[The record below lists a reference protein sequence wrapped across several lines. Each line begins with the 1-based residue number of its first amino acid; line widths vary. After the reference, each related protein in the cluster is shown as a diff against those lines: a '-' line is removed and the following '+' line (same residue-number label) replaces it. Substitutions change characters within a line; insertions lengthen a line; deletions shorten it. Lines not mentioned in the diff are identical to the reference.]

1 MAKYL
6 SAILLSFL
14 TLNVFPQAVIKG
26 RSAPGYVSI
35 KEDAS
40 GTIAM
45 GPAITGRSSSGYVN
59 ILPEIII
66 KPPQLQADNISFVDT
81 DGNNYLNANENSR
94 IIFVLK
100 NTGEGPALNMEV
112 RIIEKNRAPGLTY
125 QSKTIGTLQPGEIRS
140 IEIPVSGNENTTN
153 STASFSIT
161 INEANK
167 FGIDLPPVILET
179 RALVVPMVTISEID
193 YGGIRAIKGKPFDV
207 RVVVRNAGPGMAEN
221 VTITLPLGENVIN
234 LNNNN
239 REIIGNLASGEAREI
254 KYNLITNKDYNFS
267 KVNLSFVVSEKYGKY
282 ADNGRSSTAIPID
295 QPLTA
300 ENPVVIRG
308 EEKAVAQNR
317 PASTAVAGTSPAAF
331 TSDVDRD
338 IPIVKSKSQN
348 KVALI
353 IGNEDYS
360 KAYNAESNV
369 DFAARDAEVFSEYTK
384 KILGIEEKY
393 VLLSLNATYMVMKSQ
408 VQRAIDIAKVIGS
421 QAEIIFY
428 YAGHGFP
435 DQSTRIPYLIPVDVS
450 ASNLTSAIKL
460 ADIYAQL
467 GSSGAGRI
475 TVFLDACFSGG
486 GRDMGPVNARSVR
499 MVPNTEE
506 GMVTGNMVVFTASTG
521 EQTAQALNKQQHGLF
536 TYYLLKKLKETSGNV
551 TYGELFDYINKNV
564 QLDALTENNK
574 PQVPV
579 ILTGDVAGDKWRSW
593 KIR

>member
-1 MAKYL
+1 MARYL
-6 SAILLSFL
+6 TAILLSLL
-14 TLNVFPQAVIKG
+14 TLSVFPQTIIKG
-26 RSAPGYVSI
+26 RSPQVYVSI
-35 KEDAS
+35 TRDPS
-40 GTIAM
+40 GTMAT
-45 GPAITGRSSSGYVN
+45 GPAITGRSDPAYVN
-59 ILPEIII
+59 ILREIAI

-81 DGNNYLNANENSR
+81 DGNNFINANENAR

-100 NTGEGPALNMEV
+100 NAGEGPALNMEV
-112 RIIEKNRAPGLTY
+112 RITEKNRVPGLNY
-125 QSKTIGTLQPGEIRS
+125 QSKAIGTFQPGEIKT
-140 IEIPVSGNENTTN
+140 IEIPVSSNVNTSN
-153 STASFSIT
+153 STASFSIS
-161 INEANK
+161 ISEANK
-167 FGIDLPPVILET
+167 FGIDLPPIVLET
-179 RALVVPMVTISEID
+179 KALVAPLVSITEID
-193 YGGIRAIKGKPFDV
+193 YGNMQAVKGKPFDV
-207 RVVVRNAGPGMAEN
+207 RVVVQNTGPGIAEN
-221 VTITLPLGENVIN
+221 VNLSLPLGENIMNISSNSKVN
-234 LNNNN
+234 
-239 REIIGNLASGEAREI
+239 IGSLASGETREI
-254 KYNLITNKDYNFS
+254 KYTLITNKEY
-267 KVNLSFVVSEKYGKY
+267 NLSKIILPFVLSEKYGKY
-282 ADNGRSSTAIPID
+282 ADNSRSTATV
-295 QPLTA
+295 PLDLQLA
-300 ENPVVIRG
+300 SAKQVVIQG
-308 EEKAVAQNR
+308 EDKTAAQSRQVSAVVPGVSA
-317 PASTAVAGTSPAAF
+317 ASL
-331 TSDVDRD
+331 TSDVDKD
-338 IPIVKSKSQN
+338 IPVIKSKTQN

-369 DFAARDAEVFSEYTK
+369 DFAAKDAEMFAEYMK
-384 KILGIEEKY
+384 KVVGIEEKY
-393 VLLSLNATYMVMKSQ
+393 VLHSTNATYMVMKSQ

-435 DQSTRIPYLIPVDVS
+435 DQTTKIPYLIPVDVS

-499 MVPNTEE
+499 MAPNTEE
-506 GMVTGNMVVFTASTG
+506 GMITGNMVVFTASTG

-574 PQVPV
+574 PQVPI
-579 ILTGDVAGDKWRSW
+579 ILTGDPSGDKWRSW